1 MKVLQYNCHA
11 GGDKNI
17 HLAYE
22 GYAYTW
28 DYVTE
33 SIPSEAMD
41 VSVAELAD
49 STMPDVNGD
58 SEEPADIR
66 SVIEFHLQN
75 TEVGRA
81 WLADFAAWDGTKL
94 QPRQTFRFMFRE
106 SILEFD
112 VHC

>member
-11 GGDKNI
+11 GVDKTI
-17 HLAYE
+17 HFAHE
-22 GYAYTW
+22 GYAFNW

-33 SIPSEAMD
+33 SIPS
-41 VSVAELAD
+41 D

-106 SILEFD
+106 SFLEFD
-112 VHC
+112 VHCMYNIDLSL